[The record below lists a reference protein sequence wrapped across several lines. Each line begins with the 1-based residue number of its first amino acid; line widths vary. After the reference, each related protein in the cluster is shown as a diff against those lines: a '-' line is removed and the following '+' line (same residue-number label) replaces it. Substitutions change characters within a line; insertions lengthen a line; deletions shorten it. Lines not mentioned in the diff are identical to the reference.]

1 MNNYI
6 AIITD
11 GNLKFEKEIE
21 GRNEDDALRKI
32 LLYLDKKEKEEQIK
46 AKMKG

>member
-1 MNNYI
+1 MDNYI

-11 GNLKFEKEIE
+11 GKEKFEKEID
-21 GRNEDDALRKI
+21 GRNEADALKKI